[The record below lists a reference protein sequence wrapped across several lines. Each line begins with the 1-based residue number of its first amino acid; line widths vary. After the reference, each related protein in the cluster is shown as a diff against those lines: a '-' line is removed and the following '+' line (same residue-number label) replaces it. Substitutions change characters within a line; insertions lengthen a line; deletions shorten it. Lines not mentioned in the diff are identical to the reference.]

1 MILADAKFDKYNSA
15 RLGEEA
21 SDGESKWQGIELSR
35 MIVRSFAGK
44 PDRPLYNLTVLVGD
58 DDLTFGGI
66 SRDGLKRL
74 ATELGRLADEPW
86 EQPT

>member
-1 MILADAKFDKYNSA
+1 MILDDAKFDKYNSA
-15 RLGEEA
+15 RVA
-21 SDGESKWQGIELSR
+21 SGDESKWQGIELSR
-35 MIVRSFAGK
+35 MIVRSLAGK

-58 DDLTFGGI
+58 DDLTFCGI